1 MKQLSR
7 RRYSITFFIASSFF
21 FGGCV
26 TTRLTQPVTSFQESI
41 NTSACAIGIYYN
53 TLNEFERE
61 IYLDECLY
69 NPSKE
74 VLSNDASGMPTP
86 LLGTSFNA
94 KSIKARTDAIILLG
108 IYAKRLA
115 ELAGTDA
122 PLKFKQNATI
132 LGDNLFS
139 LQHTFEQLSKSDVT
153 AKNYT
158 GPIGTLVGVVGNIY
172 FEQKRDAALKTAI
185 EEGAP
190 SVRKILLLLQK
201 DLAEVIDPLKTSGL
215 KEKLAIRVG
224 YYNDHRKTFNYE
236 KRKQLLAEIKE
247 VGSSYEASIAA
258 NPANL
263 VQAMSDAH
271 ESLVKY
277 ASLPNT
283 PQNLAEFL
291 TSLETFKIRADE
303 SISAVK
309 KIRD

>member
-7 RRYSITFFIASSFF
+7 LSYCLALLTASLTFL
-21 FGGCV
+21 GGCV

-74 VLSNDASGMPTP
+74 VLSIDASGMPTP
-86 LLGTSFNA
+86 LLGKSFNA

-108 IYAKRLA
+108 IYAKRLT
-115 ELAGTDA
+115 ELAGSDA
-122 PLKFKQNATI
+122 PLRFKENATI
-132 LGDNLFS
+132 LGDNLFN
-139 LQHTFEQLSKSDVT
+139 LQNTFGQLSKSDVT

-172 FEQKRDAALKTAI
+172 LEQKRDAALKTAI

-201 DLAEVIDPLKTSGL
+201 DFAEVIDLLKTSGL
-215 KEKLAIRVG
+215 KEKLAIRVS
-224 YYNDHRKTFNYE
+224 YYNDHRKSFNFE
-236 KRKQLLAEIKE
+236 KRKQLLADIKE
-247 VGSSYEASIAA
+247 TGSSYEASVAA

-277 ASLPNT
+277 ALLPNT
-283 PQNLAEFL
+283 PQNLSELL